1 MIEYL
6 NYAGL
11 SHFFDK
17 LKAFF
22 AKKTQSI
29 KNISRNGTT
38 FTATRADGSTFT
50 FDQQTPAA
58 ATTTTAGLMPPLNQN
73 SSTYLNGTGNWTNP
87 TPSLVNTQQA
97 GLAPN
102 LSGDSTTFLDGTG
115 NWTTPPY
122 PQAVNT
128 QQAGLAPVLN
138 GNSNTYL
145 DGMGQWTS
153 PTPPLVSEYGPGA
166 MPALN
171 GNSNTYFDGMGQWTT
186 PPLASQNSSGAMPAL
201 NGDSTTFLN
210 GAGNWATPSA
220 GLKCYFFSTDAGEE
234 YLDIRFSQTLTS
246 DDYFIVWGR
255 ASRQG
260 WNSGDSSFFGILAYS
275 DYDQRFYW
283 STQDVEG
290 RIATYDNNLYT
301 PSSRSAWQSSTIT
314 SGTVGG
320 YLVINPFTSNL
331 TKFRFYCGEH
341 ARLWFL
347 TTSDIVM
354 TKVV

>member
-6 NYAGL
+6 NYSGL

-29 KNISRNGTT
+29 TNITRNGTT

-58 ATTTTAGLMPPLNQN
+58 ATAATAGLMPPLNLDN
-73 SSTYLNGTGNWTNP
+73 STY
-87 TPSLVNTQQA
+87 
-97 GLAPN
+97 
-102 LSGDSTTFLDGTG
+102 LDGTG
-115 NWTTPPY
+115 NWATPPY
-122 PQAVNT
+122 PQTVNT
-128 QQAGLAPVLN
+128 QKAGLAPALN

-153 PTPPLVSEYGPGA
+153 PMPPLVSEYNSGLA
-166 MPALN
+166 PALN
-171 GNSNTYFDGMGQWTT
+171 GNSNTYLDGMGEWTT
-186 PPLASQNSSGAMPAL
+186 PPLASQNSSGSMPAL
-201 NGDSTTFLN
+201 NGDPTTFLN
-210 GAGNWATPSA
+210 GAGNWATAGP
-220 GLKCYFFSTDAGEE
+220 GLKCYFFSTDAGEDHV
-234 YLDIRFSQTLTS
+234 DIRFSQTLTS

-255 ASRQG
+255 SSRQG
-260 WNSGDSSFFGILAYS
+260 WNSGDSSFFGLLAYS

-290 RIATYDNNLYT
+290 RIANYGNNIYT
-301 PSSRSAWQSSTIT
+301 PPEVTWS
-314 SGTVGG
+314 SGTRTAAIEAGKIANGTYGG
-320 YLVINPFTSNL
+320 YLTINSFESDS

-347 TTSDIVM
+347 TTSNIVM